1 MLSPDHDI
9 GNDFAVPGDEIRPSF
24 LSAFVKPAVS
34 SMVCC
39 AVSYVSQTLLALV
52 IPDKAATCIA
62 LAIAVIVYI
71 IALLLCKAISKT
83 DVLMLPKGQKIA
95 KILEKHNWI
104 R

>member
-1 MLSPDHDI
+1 
-9 GNDFAVPGDEIRPSF
+9 
-24 LSAFVKPAVS
+24 
-34 SMVCC
+34 MVCC

-62 LAIAVIVYI
+62 LVIAVIVYI